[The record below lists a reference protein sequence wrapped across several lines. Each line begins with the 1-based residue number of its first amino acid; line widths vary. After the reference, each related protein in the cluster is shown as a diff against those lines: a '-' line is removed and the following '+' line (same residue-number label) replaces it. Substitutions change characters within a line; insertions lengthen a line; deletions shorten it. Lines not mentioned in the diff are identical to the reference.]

1 MIPACGHTRETDLPQ
16 LLTTHRSTAALAAA
30 TAAALLLA
38 GCGSKSSST
47 STGTGSGASGS
58 SGSSSGTVAYKACMV
73 TDTGGID
80 DKSFN
85 AAAWQGMQ
93 KAQSDGKATVSY
105 VQSKQETDYATNISS
120 LLTQKCELIVTVGG
134 LMADATVAAAKANP
148 SQHFVE
154 VDSAGN
160 GTNLEGLQF
169 NTAQAGFLAG
179 YLAAGYS
186 KSGKVATYGGLKIA
200 PVTVYM
206 DGFQEGV
213 EYYNKQKGKSVQVLG
228 WDEKSQNGS
237 FAASFTDQN
246 KGQQLATNF
255 VNQGADVLFPVAGG
269 TGLGTAAYAK
279 SSGKATV
286 VWVDTDGYI
295 SAPQYGSVFLSTAEK
310 NIAAA
315 VTKAVEDAAGGTFA
329 TSDYIGTLS
338 NDGVGLAPY
347 HDFDSKIDSSLK
359 TELDQVKADIISGK
373 ITITSPSQPK

>member
-1 MIPACGHTRETDLPQ
+1 LRQ
-16 LLTTHRSTAALAAA
+16 FLTTHRSMAVLATA

-38 GCGSKSSST
+38 GCGSKKGST
-47 STGTGSGASGS
+47 DNNNNPGNSGS
-58 SGSSSGTVAYKACMV
+58 NNTSSASTASYKACMV

-93 KAQSDGKATVSY
+93 KAQSDGKAQVSY

-120 LLTQKCELIVTVGG
+120 LLGQNCKLIVTVGG
-134 LMADATVAAAKANP
+134 LMGDATTAAAHP
-148 SQHFVE
+148 DQHFVE
-154 VDSAGN
+154 VDAGGN
-160 GTNLEGLQF
+160 GSNLQGLQF

-186 KSGKVATYGGLKIA
+186 KSGKVATYGGLKIP

-213 EYYNKQKGKSVQVLG
+213 NYYNKQKSKSVQVIG
-228 WDEKSQNGS
+228 WDEGKQNGS

-255 VNQGADVLFPVAGG
+255 VNQGADVIFPVAGG
-269 TGLGTAAYAK
+269 TGLGSAAYAK
-279 SSGKATV
+279 SSGKAV
-286 VWVDTDGYI
+286 VIWVDTDGFV
-295 SAPQYGSVFLSTAEK
+295 SAPQYASVFLSTAEK
-310 NIAAA
+310 NMADA
-315 VTKAVEDAAGGTFA
+315 VTKAVEDASAGNYA
-329 TSDYIGTLS
+329 TSDFIGTLS
-338 NDGVGLAPY
+338 NNGVGLAPF
-347 HDFDSKIDSSLK
+347 HDLDSKVDSSLK

>member
-1 MIPACGHTRETDLPQ
+1 MRQ
-16 LLTTHRSTAALAAA
+16 LNGTAVLATAA
-30 TAAALLLA
+30 AAALLLA
-38 GCGSKSSST
+38 GCGSKKSDN
-47 STGTGSGASGS
+47 TGASAGPSGSAASSGAAAS
-58 SGSSSGTVAYKACMV
+58 SFKACMV

-105 VQSKQETDYATNISS
+105 VQSKQETDYAPNISS
-120 LLTQKCELIVTVGG
+120 LVSQNCKLIVTVGG

-160 GTNLEGLQF
+160 GTNLQGLQF
-169 NTAQAGFLAG
+169 NTAQAGFLSG

-186 KSGKVATYGGLKIA
+186 KTGKVATYGGLKIA

-213 EYYNKQKGKSVQVLG
+213 AYYNKQKSKNVQVLG
-228 WDEKSQNGS
+228 WDEAKQNGS
-237 FAASFTDQN
+237 FAASFIDQN

-255 VNQGADVLFPVAGG
+255 VAQGADVIFPVAGG
-269 TGLGTAAYAK
+269 TGLGSAAYAK
-279 SSGKATV
+279 SSGKAV
-286 VWVDTDGYI
+286 IIWVDTDGFV
-295 SAPQYGSVFLSTAEK
+295 SAPQYASVFLSTAEK
-310 NIAAA
+310 NIADA
-315 VTKAVEDAAGGTFA
+315 VTKSVEDSSGGNFST
-329 TSDYIGTLS
+329 TDYVGTLA
-338 NDGVGLAPY
+338 NNGVALAPF
-347 HDFDSKIDSSLK
+347 HDLESKVDSTLK
-359 TELDQVKADIISGK
+359 SELDQVKADITSGK

>member
-1 MIPACGHTRETDLPQ
+1 LRQ
-16 LLTTHRSTAALAAA
+16 LNGTAVIAAA
-30 TAAALLLA
+30 AAAALLLA
-38 GCGSKSSST
+38 GCGSKKSDT
-47 STGTGSGASGS
+47 TGTGSGSSAGASASNSGGRPAAS
-58 SGSSSGTVAYKACMV
+58 SFKACMV

-120 LLTQKCELIVTVGG
+120 LVSQNCRLVVTVGG
-134 LMADATVAAAKANP
+134 LMADATVAAAKKNTG
-148 SQHFVE
+148 QHFVE
-154 VDSAGN
+154 VDSSGN
-160 GTNLEGLQF
+160 GTNLQGLQF

-186 KSGKVATYGGLKIA
+186 KTGKVATYGGLKIA

-213 EYYNKQKGKSVQVLG
+213 EYYDKQKTKNVQVLG
-228 WDEKSQNGS
+228 WDEKKQNGS

-255 VNQGADVLFPVAGG
+255 VAQGADVIFPVAGG
-269 TGLGTAAYAK
+269 TGLGSAAYAK
-279 SSGKATV
+279 SSGKAVV
-286 VWVDTDGYI
+286 VWVDTDGFV
-295 SAPQYGSVFLSTAEK
+295 SAPQYGAVFLSTAEK
-310 NIAAA
+310 NIADA
-315 VTKAVEDAAGGTFA
+315 VTKSVEDASNGTFA
-329 TSDYIGTLS
+329 TTDYVGTLS
-338 NDGVGLAPY
+338 NNGVALAPF
-347 HDFDSKIDSSLK
+347 HDLDAKVDAGLK
-359 TELDQVKADIISGK
+359 SELDQVKSDITSGK

>member
-1 MIPACGHTRETDLPQ
+1 MSQ
-16 LLTTHRSTAALAAA
+16 LLTKNRTAVLVTA
-30 TAAALLLA
+30 TAAVLVLA
-38 GCGSKSSST
+38 ACGSKKTGGST
-47 STGTGSGASGS
+47 ATGTAGSGGS
-58 SGSSSGTVAYKACMV
+58 SASAASFKACMV

-105 VQSKQETDYATNISS
+105 VQSKQETDYAPNISS
-120 LLTQKCELIVTVGG
+120 LVNQNCKLIVTVGG
-134 LMADATVAAAKANP
+134 LMADATKAAATKNP

-160 GTNLEGLQF
+160 GSNLQGLQF

-186 KSGKVATYGGLKIA
+186 KSGKVATYGGLKIP

-213 EYYNKQKGKSVQVLG
+213 QYYNQQKGKSVQVIG
-228 WDEKSQNGS
+228 WDEKAQNGS

-255 VNQGADVLFPVAGG
+255 VAQGADVIFPVAGG
-269 TGLGTAAYAK
+269 TGLGSAAYAK
-279 SSGKATV
+279 SSGKASII
-286 VWVDTDGYI
+286 WVDTDGFV
-295 SAPQYGSVFLSTAEK
+295 SAPQYASVFLSTAEK
-310 NIAAA
+310 NIAQA
-315 VTKAVEDAAGGTFA
+315 VTKSVEDAAAGNFST
-329 TSDYIGTLS
+329 TDYIGTLANS
-338 NDGVGLAPY
+338 GVGLADF
-347 HDFDSKIDSSLK
+347 HDFSSKVDSNLQS
-359 TELDQVKADIISGK
+359 ELSQVKADIISGK

>member
-1 MIPACGHTRETDLPQ
+1 MDLRQ
-16 LLTTHRSTAALAAA
+16 LLCTKGTTTVLATA
-30 TAAALLLA
+30 TAAALLLSA
-38 GCGSKSSST
+38 CGSKKADT
-47 STGTGSGASGS
+47 NAGSGNSGS
-58 SGSSSGTVAYKACMV
+58 SGSTGSAASTGGSSASFKACMV

-105 VQSKQETDYATNISS
+105 VQSKQETDYAPNIAS
-120 LLTQKCELIVTVGG
+120 LVNQNCKLIVTVGG
-134 LMADATVAAAKANP
+134 LMADATVAAAKAHPN
-148 SQHFVE
+148 QHFVE

-160 GTNLEGLQF
+160 GTNLQGLQF

-186 KSGKVATYGGLKIA
+186 KTGKVATYGGLKIP

-213 EYYNKQKGKSVQVLG
+213 EYYNKQKSKSVAVIG
-228 WDEKSQNGS
+228 WDEKKQNGS

-255 VNQGADVLFPVAGG
+255 VAQGADVIFPVAGG
-269 TGLGTAAYAK
+269 TGLGSAAYAK

-286 VWVDTDGYI
+286 IWVDTDGFV
-295 SAPQYGSVFLSTAEK
+295 SAPQYGSVFLTTAEK
-310 NIAAA
+310 NIADA
-315 VTKAVEDAAGGTFA
+315 VTKSVEDSAGGTFA
-329 TSDYIGTLS
+329 TTDYVGTLS
-338 NDGVGLAPY
+338 NNGTGLAPF
-347 HDFDSKIDSSLK
+347 HDFDGKIDSGLK
-359 TELDQVKADIISGK
+359 SELDQVKADITSGK
-373 ITITSPSQPK
+373 ITISSPSQPK

>member
-1 MIPACGHTRETDLPQ
+1 MRHLNG
-16 LLTTHRSTAALAAA
+16 TAAIA
-30 TAAALLLA
+30 TAAAAAMLLA
-38 GCGSKSSST
+38 GCGSKKSDT
-47 STGTGSGASGS
+47 NTGSGASGS
-58 SGSSSGTVAYKACMV
+58 ASGSGAAASGFKACMV

-105 VQSKQETDYATNISS
+105 VQSKQETDYATNIAS
-120 LLTQKCELIVTVGG
+120 LVSQNCKLIVTVGG
-134 LMADATVAAAKANP
+134 LMGDATNAAAKKNP

-160 GTNLEGLQF
+160 GSNLQGLQF

-186 KSGKVATYGGLKIA
+186 KTGKVATYGGLKIA

-213 EYYNKQKGKSVQVLG
+213 EYYNKQKSKSVQVLG
-228 WDEKSQNGS
+228 WDEKKQNGS

-246 KGQQLATNF
+246 KGQQLTTNF
-255 VNQGADVLFPVAGG
+255 IAQGADVIFPVAGG
-269 TGLGTAAYAK
+269 TGLGSAAYAK

-286 VWVDTDGYI
+286 VWVDTDGFV
-295 SAPQYGSVFLSTAEK
+295 SAPQYGPVFLSTAEK
-310 NIAAA
+310 NIADA
-315 VTKAVEDAAGGTFA
+315 VTKSVEDASTGTFA
-329 TSDYIGTLS
+329 TKDYIGTLS
-338 NDGVGLAPY
+338 NDGVGLAPF
-347 HDFDSKIDSSLK
+347 HDLESKVDSTLK
-359 TELDQVKADIISGK
+359 TELDQVKSDITSGK

>member
-1 MIPACGHTRETDLPQ
+1 LRQ
-16 LLTTHRSTAALAAA
+16 LLTTHRTTVAVATV

-38 GCGSKSSST
+38 GCGSKKSST
-47 STGTGSGASGS
+47 STASTGSTS
-58 SGSSSGTVAYKACMV
+58 SGSSAAASYKACMV

-93 KAQSDGKATVSY
+93 KAQSDGKAQVSY

-120 LLTQKCELIVTVGG
+120 LLTQNCKLIVTVGG

-148 SQHFVE
+148 TQHFVE
-154 VDSAGN
+154 VDSSGN
-160 GTNLEGLQF
+160 GTNLLGLQF

-186 KSGKVATYGGLKIA
+186 KTGKVATYGGLKIA

-213 EYYNKQKGKSVQVLG
+213 NYYNTKKSKNVQVIG
-228 WDEKSQNGS
+228 WDEKQQNGS

-255 VNQGADVLFPVAGG
+255 VAQGADVIFPVAGG
-269 TGLGTAAYAK
+269 TGLGSAAYAK

-286 VWVDTDGYI
+286 IWVDTDGFV
-295 SAPQYGSVFLSTAEK
+295 SAPQYASVFLSTAEK
-310 NIAAA
+310 NIADA
-315 VTKAVEDAAGGTFA
+315 VTKAVEDASGGTYS
-329 TSDYIGTLS
+329 TTDYIGTLANS
-338 NDGVGLAPY
+338 GVALAPF
-347 HDFDSKIDSSLK
+347 HDLDSSVNSTLK
-359 TELDQVKADIISGK
+359 SELDQVKADIISGK

>member
-1 MIPACGHTRETDLPQ
+1 MRHLNG
-16 LLTTHRSTAALAAA
+16 TAAIA
-30 TAAALLLA
+30 TAAAAAMLLA
-38 GCGSKSSST
+38 GCGSKKSDT
-47 STGTGSGASGS
+47 NTGAGASGS
-58 SGSSSGTVAYKACMV
+58 TSGGSSAATASSFKACMV

-120 LLTQKCELIVTVGG
+120 LVSQNCKLIVTVGG
-134 LMADATVAAAKANP
+134 LMADATVASAKANA

-160 GTNLEGLQF
+160 GSNLQGLQF

-186 KSGKVATYGGLKIA
+186 KTGKVATYGGLKIA

-213 EYYNKQKGKSVQVLG
+213 EYYNKQKSKSVQVLG
-228 WDEKSQNGS
+228 WDEKKQNGS

-255 VNQGADVLFPVAGG
+255 VAQGADVIFPVAGG
-269 TGLGTAAYAK
+269 TGLGSAAYSK

-286 VWVDTDGYI
+286 VWVDTDGFV
-295 SAPQYGSVFLSTAEK
+295 SAPQYGAVFLSTAEK
-310 NIAAA
+310 NIADA
-315 VTKAVEDAAGGTFA
+315 VTKSVEDASTGTFA
-329 TSDYIGTLS
+329 ATDYIGTLS
-338 NDGVGLAPY
+338 NDGVGLAPF
-347 HDFDSKIDSSLK
+347 HDLESKIDPALK
-359 TELDQVKADIISGK
+359 TELDQVKSDITSGK

>member
-1 MIPACGHTRETDLPQ
+1 MRHLNG
-16 LLTTHRSTAALAAA
+16 TAVVA
-30 TAAALLLA
+30 TVAAAALLLA
-38 GCGSKSSST
+38 GCGSKKT
-47 STGTGSGASGS
+47 STAASGS
-58 SGSSSGTVAYKACMV
+58 SSNGTAAASSFKACMV

-105 VQSKQETDYATNISS
+105 VQSKQETDYTTNISS
-120 LLTQKCELIVTVGG
+120 LLTQNCKLIVTVGG
-134 LMADATVAAAKANP
+134 LMGDATTAAAKANP

-154 VDSAGN
+154 VDAPGN
-160 GTNLEGLQF
+160 KTNLEGLQF

-179 YLAAGYS
+179 YLAAGYT
-186 KSGKVATYGGLKIA
+186 KTGKVATYGGLKIA

-213 EYYNKQKGKSVQVLG
+213 QYYNKQQTKNVQVLG
-228 WDEKSQNGS
+228 WSEASQNGS

-255 VNQGADVLFPVAGG
+255 VNQGADVIFPVAGG
-269 TGLGTAAYAK
+269 TGLGSAAYAK

-286 VWVDTDGYI
+286 IWVDTDGFV
-295 SAPQYGSVFLSTAEK
+295 SAPQYASVFLSTAEK

-315 VTKAVEDAAGGTFA
+315 VTKAVEDASGGTYP
-329 TSDYIGTLS
+329 TTDYIGTLA
-338 NDGVGLAPY
+338 NDGVGLAPF
-347 HDFDSKIDSSLK
+347 HDLASKVNSTLQAGL
-359 TELDQVKADIISGK
+359 TQVKADIISGK

>member
-1 MIPACGHTRETDLPQ
+1 MDLRS
-16 LLTTHRSTAALAAA
+16 LFSTKGTTVVLASA
-30 TAAALLLA
+30 TAAALLLSA
-38 GCGSKSSST
+38 CGSKKSD
-47 STGTGSGASGS
+47 TGTGAGTG
-58 SGSSSGTVAYKACMV
+58 GSGTASSTGSATANFKACMV

-93 KAQSDGKATVSY
+93 KAQTDGKATVSY

-120 LLTQKCELIVTVGG
+120 LLNQNCKLIVTVGG

-148 SQHFVE
+148 NQHFVE

-160 GTNLEGLQF
+160 GSNLQGLQF

-186 KSGKVATYGGLKIA
+186 KTGKVATYGGLKIA

-213 EYYNKQKGKSVQVLG
+213 QYYNTQKSKSVQVIG
-228 WDEKSQNGS
+228 WDEKAQNGS

-255 VNQGADVLFPVAGG
+255 VNQGADVIFPVAGG
-269 TGLGTAAYAK
+269 TGLGSAAYAK

-286 VWVDTDGYI
+286 IWVDTDGFV
-295 SAPQYGSVFLSTAEK
+295 SAPQYGSVFLTTAEK

-315 VTKAVEDAAGGTFA
+315 VTKSVEDAAGGTFA
-329 TSDYIGTLS
+329 TTDYVGTLS
-338 NDGVGLAPY
+338 NDGTGLAPF
-347 HDFDSKIDSSLK
+347 HDFDGKIDSGLK
-359 TELDQVKADIISGK
+359 SELDQVKADITSGK
-373 ITITSPSQPK
+373 IKITSPSQPK

>member
-1 MIPACGHTRETDLPQ
+1 MRHLNG
-16 LLTTHRSTAALAAA
+16 TAAIA
-30 TAAALLLA
+30 TAAAAAMLLA
-38 GCGSKSSST
+38 GCGSKKSDT
-47 STGTGSGASGS
+47 NTGAGASGS
-58 SGSSSGTVAYKACMV
+58 TSGGSSAATASSFKACMV

-105 VQSKQETDYATNISS
+105 VQSKQETDYPTNISS
-120 LLTQKCELIVTVGG
+120 LVSQNCKLIVTVGG
-134 LMADATVAAAKANP
+134 LMADATGASAKANS

-160 GTNLEGLQF
+160 GSNLQGLQF

-186 KSGKVATYGGLKIA
+186 KTGKVATYGALKIA

-213 EYYNKQKGKSVQVLG
+213 EYYNKQKSKSVQVLG
-228 WDEKSQNGS
+228 WDEKKQNGS

-255 VNQGADVLFPVAGG
+255 VAQGADVIFPVAGG
-269 TGLGTAAYAK
+269 TGLGSAAYAK

-286 VWVDTDGYI
+286 VWVDTDGFVA
-295 SAPQYGSVFLSTAEK
+295 APQYGAVFLSTAEK
-310 NIAAA
+310 NIADA
-315 VTKAVEDAAGGTFA
+315 VTKSVEDASTGTFP
-329 TSDYIGTLS
+329 TTDYIGTLS
-338 NDGVGLAPY
+338 NDGVGLAPF
-347 HDFDSKIDSSLK
+347 HGLESKVGPALK
-359 TELDQVKADIISGK
+359 TELDQVKSDITSGK

>member
-1 MIPACGHTRETDLPQ
+1 LRQ
-16 LLTTHRSTAALAAA
+16 LNGTAVIATAA
-30 TAAALLLA
+30 AAALLLA
-38 GCGSKSSST
+38 GCGSKKSDT
-47 STGTGSGASGS
+47 TTPGS
-58 SGSSSGTVAYKACMV
+58 SGSSSGTGSSAPAAASLKACMV

-120 LLTQKCELIVTVGG
+120 LVSQNCKLIVTVGG
-134 LMADATVAAAKANP
+134 LMADATVAAAKKNT

-154 VDSAGN
+154 VDSSGN
-160 GTNLEGLQF
+160 GTNLQGLQF

-186 KSGKVATYGGLKIA
+186 KTGKVATYGGLKIA

-213 EYYNKQKGKSVQVLG
+213 EYYNKQKSKNVQILG
-228 WDEKSQNGS
+228 WDEKRQNGS

-255 VNQGADVLFPVAGG
+255 VAQGADVIFPVAGG
-269 TGLGTAAYAK
+269 TGLGSAAYAK
-279 SSGKATV
+279 SSGKAV
-286 VWVDTDGYI
+286 VIWVDTDGFV
-295 SAPQYGSVFLSTAEK
+295 SAPQYGPVFLSTAEK
-310 NIAAA
+310 NIADA
-315 VTKAVEDAAGGTFA
+315 VTKSVEDAAGGTFA
-329 TSDYIGTLS
+329 TTDYVGTLA
-338 NDGVGLAPY
+338 NNGVALAPF
-347 HDFDSKIDSSLK
+347 HDLDGKVDSTLK
-359 TELDQVKADIISGK
+359 SELDQVKSDITSGK